1 MSDSL
6 SERDQVTLSV
16 LANIGRTTVAEQRRQ
31 AIRDYARRAR
41 QDEDVAGIVRLI
53 LAARRERDSGGG
65 NVINLRG
72 NRGPLPV
79 RQRCGGP
86 GQATR

>member
-16 LANIGRTTVAEQRRQ
+16 LAITGRTTVAEAAPPGDPRLRPP
-31 AIRDYARRAR
+31 RR

>member
-16 LANIGRTTVAEQRRQ
+16 LAIIGRTTVAEQRRQ

-53 LAARRERDSGGG
+53 LTARRERDSGGG

>member
-16 LANIGRTTVAEQRRQ
+16 LAIIGRTTVAEQRRQ

-41 QDEDVAGIVRLI
+41 QGEDVAGIVRLI
-53 LAARRERDSGGG
+53 LAARR
-65 NVINLRG
+65 
-72 NRGPLPV
+72 
-79 RQRCGGP
+79 
-86 GQATR
+86 TR

>member
-16 LANIGRTTVAEQRRQ
+16 LAIIGRTTVAEQRRQ

-53 LAARRERDSGGG
+53 LAARR
-65 NVINLRG
+65 
-72 NRGPLPV
+72 
-79 RQRCGGP
+79 
-86 GQATR
+86 TR